1 MPGDTAQSKAVISR
15 LHVGIFGPGDS
26 GKTYLA
32 QALSLDIWNRA
43 KIRSIV
49 LDPNREIGWHA
60 GCFVTDDESEFERVF
75 WAEQKCM
82 VFIEEATETIA
93 RDKKKSGFFTRG
105 RHRGHKI
112 VVIGHDG
119 MNLIRVQRQQLHTVY
134 LFKQLKECGEVWAN
148 QFADQSILE
157 CVNLNQ
163 YEFLLCQNWRAASKH
178 VLKVPGK

>member
-1 MPGDTAQSKAVISR
+1 MSLENVPSKTVISR

-32 QALSLDIWNRA
+32 QALSLDLWQRA
-43 KIRSIV
+43 GIRSIV
-49 LDPNREIGWHA
+49 LDPNREQGWHN
-60 GCFVTDDESEFERVF
+60 GCFVTDDEAVFTRVF
-75 WAEQKCM
+75 WAEEKCA

-112 VVIGHDG
+112 FVIGHDG
-119 MNLIRVQRQQLHTVY
+119 MNLLRVQRQQLHTVF

-148 QFADQSILE
+148 QFADPTILE
-157 CVNLNQ
+157 CVNLQ
-163 YEFLLCQNWRAASKH
+163 QFEFLVCRNWQKAEKRFLH
-178 VLKVPGK
+178 IPH